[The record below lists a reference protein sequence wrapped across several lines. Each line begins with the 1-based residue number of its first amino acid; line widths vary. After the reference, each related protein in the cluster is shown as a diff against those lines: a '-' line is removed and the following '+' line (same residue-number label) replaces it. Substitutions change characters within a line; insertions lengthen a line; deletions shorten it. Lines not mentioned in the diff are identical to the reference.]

1 MLITAALNVYS
12 ASKGMSA
19 EGKPHAMFYLCASYR
34 LIFYLHLQVLFLL
47 PVCLDWVFTVLP
59 T

>member
-19 EGKPHAMFYLCASYR
+19 EGKPHAMFYLCACYR

-47 PVCLDWVFTVLP
+47 PVC
-59 T
+59 